1 MSKIYRMNTDMSH
14 DCLFKA
20 VECMTLEQAYE
31 TKRLSAKQ
39 ILTEWG
45 FYITTNALGVYL
57 MLLCMVMSVAIIYDC
72 ATDTGIIMGIL
83 NAFTQYPV
91 PIWAILIA
99 AFCPFV
105 YAMAQNVMKRT
116 VIEFGEV

>member
-20 VECMTLEQAYE
+20 VECMTLERAYE

-45 FYITTNALGVYL
+45 LYIATNALGVYL
-57 MLLCMVMSVAIIYDC
+57 MLLCMVMSVVIIYDC
-72 ATDTGIIMGIL
+72 ATDTNIIMGIL
-83 NAFTQYPV
+83 NAFANYPL
-91 PIWAILIA
+91 PIGAALIT

-116 VIEFGEV
+116 VVEFGEV

>member
-57 MLLCMVMSVAIIYDC
+57 MLLCMVMSVVIIYDC
-72 ATDTGIIMGIL
+72 AAEAGIIVRIV
-83 NAFTQYPV
+83 NAFANYPL
-91 PIWAILIA
+91 PIGAALIA

-105 YAMAQNVMKRT
+105 YAMAKNVMKRT